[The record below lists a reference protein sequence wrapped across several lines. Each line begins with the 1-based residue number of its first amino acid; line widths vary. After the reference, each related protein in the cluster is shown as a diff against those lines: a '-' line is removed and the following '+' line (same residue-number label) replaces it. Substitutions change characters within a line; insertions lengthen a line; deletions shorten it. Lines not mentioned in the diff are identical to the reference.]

1 MDKWKVYNH
10 TKEFYSV
17 KKEKKYKKKEMT
29 YKYMLLMD
37 KPWIQY
43 AQWKNQLQKSTYFY
57 SIYMRCSG

>member
-1 MDKWKVYNH
+1 MDKWKVYIH
-10 TKEFYSV
+10 TKEYYSV
-17 KKEKKYKKKEMT
+17 KKEMK